1 MRRAHE
7 LPYLTP
13 AAGVLAVLAAM
24 ALVRLGPVVPAM
36 IALPVLAVFLVVK
49 RSDATA
55 LILPLCLVPF
65 AVSVGGVY
73 VSASDLLVVGLGVS
87 LLLAVAAG
95 FERQRFGNP
104 LTVPALLFLGW
115 TLMSAIW
122 SVHPAKALVD
132 AGQRLEFTVAGVAL
146 IAALPLDGRHTRRTL
161 VGYVAG
167 ATTLAIATVIIGF
180 AAHRF
185 IGVYPLG
192 IHKNAAGSLLSYG
205 LLAALVLRLNTP
217 RGGRKA
223 WLAAGCLVILV
234 GLVFTGSRGAWV
246 GTLVALA
253 TITALRRPQLL
264 WPVVSITLVAVA
276 LFLLILPPD
285 VLAERAGF
293 EERYSTAAIRA
304 DTWQEGVR
312 AISASPMLGVGAGNF
327 VARIDG
333 RNFQS
338 DPNNVFLLT
347 WAETGLLGLVM
358 LLWFLVACL
367 RLAWRNARASEE
379 GTPTTANQIGM
390 ALLVSAVVHGQF
402 DVFWTRGTGLAAF
415 LGAGLVA
422 WSSRAIV
429 TERSS

>member
-1 MRRAHE
+1 MC
-7 LPYLTP
+7 
-13 AAGVLAVLAAM
+13 
-24 ALVRLGPVVPAM
+24 
-36 IALPVLAVFLVVK
+36 
-49 RSDATA
+49 S
-55 LILPLCLVPF
+55 
-65 AVSVGGVY
+65 
-73 VSASDLLVVGLGVS
+73 
-87 LLLAVAAG
+87 
-95 FERQRFGNP
+95 
-104 LTVPALLFLGW
+104 
-115 TLMSAIW
+115 
-122 SVHPAKALVD
+122 
-132 AGQRLEFTVAGVAL
+132 
-146 IAALPLDGRHTRRTL
+146 
-161 VGYVAG
+161 
-167 ATTLAIATVIIGF
+167 
-180 AAHRF
+180 
-185 IGVYPLG
+185 
-192 IHKNAAGSLLSYG
+192 NAQ
-205 LLAALVLRLNTP
+205 
-217 RGGRKA
+217 
-223 WLAAGCLVILV
+223 
-234 GLVFTGSRGAWV
+234 
-246 GTLVALA
+246 GTKVQ
-253 TITALRRPQLL
+253 TY
-264 WPVVSITLVAVA
+264 
-276 LFLLILPPD
+276 
-285 VLAERAGF
+285 